1 MNRTLLSREANDIIY
16 LTESLILAMPLAF
29 GGGMIM
35 NSTGNIILA
44 IVWIPGSLFWFIC
57 AENPVVGILWLC
69 GGIVELVQYCLN
81 NSEYSAGYL
90 RQYSVVVSR
99 QCHRIASFLRL
110 VLTHI
115 SGTVFHCYSG
125 NTVLMIELV
134 RHNKERRSCQNGS
147 D

>member
-1 MNRTLLSREANDIIY
+1 
-16 LTESLILAMPLAF
+16 
-29 GGGMIM
+29 MIM

-57 AENPVVGILWLC
+57 AGNPVVGILWLC

-81 NSEYSAGYL
+81 NNEYSTGYL

-110 VLTHI
+110 VLTQI

-125 NTVLMIELV
+125 NTVLIIGLMGPS
-134 RHNKERRSCQNGS
+134 KERRSCQNGT